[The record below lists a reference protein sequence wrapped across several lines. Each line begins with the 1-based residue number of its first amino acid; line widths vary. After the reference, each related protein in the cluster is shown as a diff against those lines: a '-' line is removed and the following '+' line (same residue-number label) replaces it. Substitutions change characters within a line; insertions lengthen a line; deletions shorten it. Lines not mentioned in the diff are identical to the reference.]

1 MEELDASEFSE
12 LMAEVEIDPDEKAK
26 EATLEPSQSATV
38 DAAAVQDEDEDESND
53 ADENDLAAAGAKV
66 GLKIIKR
73 RTSQVRC
80 CKSS

>member
-1 MEELDASEFSE
+1 MQ
-12 LMAEVEIDPDEKAK
+12 DEKAK

-38 DAAAVQDEDEDESND
+38 DAATVQDEDESND

-73 RTSQVRC
+73 RTSLVRVRRC
-80 CKSS
+80 NRAVTVTVAPHRLLPPA